1 MKLKSIIGVGF
12 NAFKSN
18 IRGNGYLT
26 IIQRTSVPPTAEGLT
41 TYNLFGKAARL
52 QYRLLTTTMAQLIKY
67 V

>member
-26 IIQRTSVPPTAEGLT
+26 IVQRTSVPPTA
-41 TYNLFGKAARL
+41 
-52 QYRLLTTTMAQLIKY
+52 
-67 V
+67 